1 MAMQSHWRKLRISYK
16 LNSDRMSQNPVKLKH
31 GFLSGSKR
39 PVGRSDLHIKASY
52 CLKTESAEKML
63 EVLNHCL

>member
-1 MAMQSHWRKLRISYK
+1 
-16 LNSDRMSQNPVKLKH
+16 MSQNPVKLKH